1 MAIRIAASAAVASM
15 PVTNLS
21 SALRRWAIAFKRAL
35 PLARSTLAR
44 HFPGSRSK
52 ALTTNCL
59 YSMATPPV
67 THESVAEYGGR
78 WAVLCYNAEPVAL
91 NAAAAQ
97 CGIAA
102 LPSGKTSALPGSHQR
117 RNPPSLRPAEFS
129 PSSARCYEVFFGARV
144 ALQPQTTSAIMAARK
159 IPSSTMLIL
168 RRPAWGGIRSCAVT
182 PAA

>member
-59 YSMATPPV
+59 YSMAAPLA
-67 THESVAEYGGR
+67 HESVADYGGR
-78 WAVLCYNAEPVAL
+78 WAAVCCNAE
-91 NAAAAQ
+91 
-97 CGIAA
+97 
-102 LPSGKTSALPGSHQR
+102 
-117 RNPPSLRPAEFS
+117 
-129 PSSARCYEVFFGARV
+129 RV
-144 ALQPQTTSAIMAARK
+144 ALMRPWRGAELLL
-159 IPSSTMLIL
+159 PL
-168 RRPAWGGIRSCAVT
+168 RAKEYSG
-182 PAA
+182 